1 LLILFTEHPKGEAD
15 YRVDRKSWNLQCCDP
30 AVVRDIPFRV
40 FSSIAAAAKLSGYL
54 QLGILVLHGAFMN
67 WKDHIEV
74 NPAVL
79 VGKPIIKGTRISV
92 ELILDRV
99 ADGWTMEEVLAA
111 YPHVKREDVLAAL
124 SFASELFKEETFVA
138 VGKVTA

>member
-1 LLILFTEHPKGEAD
+1 
-15 YRVDRKSWNLQCCDP
+15 
-30 AVVRDIPFRV
+30 
-40 FSSIAAAAKLSGYL
+40 
-54 QLGILVLHGAFMN
+54 MN

-99 ADGWTMEEVLAA
+99 ADGWTMEDVLAA
-111 YPHVKREDVLAAL
+111 YPHINQADVLTAL

-138 VGKVTA
+138 VGKVTT

>member
-1 LLILFTEHPKGEAD
+1 MK
-15 YRVDRKSWNLQCCDP
+15 
-30 AVVRDIPFRV
+30 
-40 FSSIAAAAKLSGYL
+40 
-54 QLGILVLHGAFMN
+54 

-92 ELILDRV
+92 ELILDRL
-99 ADGWTMEEVLAA
+99 ADGWTMEDVLAS
-111 YPHVKREDVLAAL
+111 YPHINREDVLAVL
-124 SFASELFKEETFVA
+124 NFASELFKEETFVA

>member
-1 LLILFTEHPKGEAD
+1 
-15 YRVDRKSWNLQCCDP
+15 
-30 AVVRDIPFRV
+30 
-40 FSSIAAAAKLSGYL
+40 
-54 QLGILVLHGAFMN
+54 MN

-92 ELILDRV
+92 ELILDRM
-99 ADGWTMEEVLAA
+99 ADGWTMEDVLAS
-111 YPHVKREDVLAAL
+111 YPHISREDVLAAL
-124 SFASELFKEETFVA
+124 TFPSELFKEETFVA

>member
-1 LLILFTEHPKGEAD
+1 
-15 YRVDRKSWNLQCCDP
+15 
-30 AVVRDIPFRV
+30 
-40 FSSIAAAAKLSGYL
+40 
-54 QLGILVLHGAFMN
+54 MN
-67 WKDHIEV
+67 WKDRIEV

-92 ELILDRV
+92 ELILERL
-99 ADGWTMEEVLAA
+99 ADGWTMEDVLVS
-111 YPHVKREDVLAAL
+111 YPHISREDVLAAL

>member
-1 LLILFTEHPKGEAD
+1 MD
-15 YRVDRKSWNLQCCDP
+15 
-30 AVVRDIPFRV
+30 
-40 FSSIAAAAKLSGYL
+40 
-54 QLGILVLHGAFMN
+54 
-67 WKDHIEV
+67 WKDRIEV

-92 ELILDRV
+92 ELILDRM
-99 ADGWTMEEVLAA
+99 ADGWSMEDVLAS
-111 YPHVKREDVLAAL
+111 YPHISREDVLAAL